1 MTNNVG
7 GRRVAVPCARAR
19 RVCRTPGRR
28 STLHAVR
35 TRALSE
41 ASQAACVRECLRRP
55 PYGSHISAHART
67 MVWRDTNES
76 RQPRSVL
83 GVWRLRT
90 PPVYYSTTEDPQG
103 WSEKKASDWSRDIPS
118 VLRLRALARAA
129 SRTYVT
135 TVNVTCLDLS
145 NPIIGNAARR
155 LRERL
160 PVRERRQQQTK
171 RKRIAHASPEPQ
183 IARGL
188 QPPARLQPGSRCT
201 MSMHAAERPRRVDR
215 TGRTPIIHHLAG
227 RCVMAL
233 LALRHLHPVGHGWL
247 VVASAR
253 GGRAPKEELR
263 SKRNTITPVKL
274 CRGVYTTSTTSVAN
288 ARHTHHH

>member
-1 MTNNVG
+1 MP
-7 GRRVAVPCARAR
+7 A
-19 RVCRTPGRR
+19 
-28 STLHAVR
+28 
-35 TRALSE
+35 
-41 ASQAACVRECLRRP
+41 
-55 PYGSHISAHART
+55 
-67 MVWRDTNES
+67 
-76 RQPRSVL
+76 
-83 GVWRLRT
+83 
-90 PPVYYSTTEDPQG
+90 
-103 WSEKKASDWSRDIPS
+103 
-118 VLRLRALARAA
+118 
-129 SRTYVT
+129 
-135 TVNVTCLDLS
+135 
-145 NPIIGNAARR
+145 
-155 LRERL
+155 
-160 PVRERRQQQTK
+160 RERRQQQTK

-263 SKRNTITPVKL
+263 SKRNTNTPVKL

-288 ARHTHHH
+288 ARHTPSLTTKLSAGGPSQITDHQTLWSLSDSVSHTLERRTRQHTSCFPVSRWY

>member
-55 PYGSHISAHART
+55 PYGSRISAHARAPWSGEIRT
-67 MVWRDTNES
+67 SRDSPARCLECGGFV
-76 RQPRSVL
+76 P
-83 GVWRLRT
+83 LR
-90 PPVYYSTTEDPQG
+90 STTEDPQG